1 MLIPAI
7 LKKDEILEAFKKY
20 YYTDDMMYET
30 GGMGNWLPDI
40 QEETNGD
47 KFQYAIVDSDEEL
60 IGFLSYTVDW
70 YSSCAYNFGLI
81 SFIRGNP
88 IMGRDL
94 FNELTKLIKD
104 YKLHRIEWKMVGG
117 NPVEKSYDKF
127 CNKFNGAKHVFRD
140 TMKDK
145 YGNYHDSII
154 YEIIND

>member
-20 YYTDDMMYET
+20 YYTDDMMFET
-30 GGMGNWLPDI
+30 GGIGNWLPDI

-47 KFQYAIVDSDEEL
+47 KFQYAIIDSDEEL

-81 SFIRGNP
+81 SFNRGIP
-88 IMGRDL
+88 TIGRDL
-94 FNELTKLIKD
+94 FNELTKLINE

-127 CNKFNGAKHVFRD
+127 CNKFNGTKHVFRD

-145 YGNYHDSII
+145 YGKYHDSII

>member
-81 SFIRGNP
+81 SFNRGNP
-88 IMGRDL
+88 TTGRDL
-94 FNELTKLIKD
+94 FNELTKLINE

-127 CNKFNGAKHVFRD
+127 CNKFNGTKHVFKD
-140 TMKDK
+140 VMKDK
-145 YGNYHDSII
+145 FGKYHDSII